1 MKVSLAA
8 FIPTSVTSVSLD
20 IFPVEAPTFRNQRK
34 LFIKALRVLHSP
46 MISLRLIF
54 AMLVASAL
62 SSRADEGMWLFNNP
76 PLKQLKEK
84 YQFEPTPQWLEH
96 LQKSSVRFNSG
107 GSGSFVSA
115 TGLCITNHH
124 VGADA
129 LQKASSKQHNYLK
142 EGFYAKTNAEEI
154 KSADLE
160 LNVLMS
166 IEDVTA
172 QVNAAVKTGMP
183 PDKAGKAREN
193 AIAQIEKESKDK
205 TGLRS
210 DVVTLYQGGLYH
222 LYCYKRYEDVRIVFA
237 PEQQMAF
244 YGGDPDNFEYPRF
257 DLDICI
263 FRVYENGQPARIEH
277 YLKWNS
283 SGPSDGELT
292 FVSGHPGRTDRQLT
306 IDELA
311 DRRDRE
317 VPTWLQMFNR
327 REVMLLAWGQRSFE
341 NARRCRDDLFGDQNN
356 RKRYDGYI
364 AALLDPE
371 IWAALENRAEKLRAA
386 ILRNPK
392 LVDTITAFDRIKK
405 AQAELAKIAPR
416 YDYLEQ
422 ERPNPVGYRG
432 PRALYGNLF
441 KYARLLRRAIDER
454 AKPNNER
461 IAVFRDSAKESLELE
476 LFSTEPVYDDYEILC
491 LTDSLT
497 DFAERFGAENP
508 LVAQVLAGKS
518 PHARASELVKGTRL
532 KDVSFRKEL
541 YGKDAAALEAA
552 HDPMTDL
559 ARMIEAPAR
568 EARKAHET
576 QEEIKRQAYGEIANA
591 RFAIEGTSNYPDA
604 TFTLRLSYGKVL
616 GYEEDGKQIPPF
628 TDFAGF
634 YQRSAEHDN
643 QPPFD
648 LPPRWIER
656 KAKLNLATKFNFVSD
671 EDIIGGNSGS
681 PVVNKANEFVGIIF
695 DGNIQS
701 LVLDCIFSDKQ
712 ARAVSVDSAAI
723 SEALRK
729 VYDAGALAD
738 ELEGNK

>member
-1 MKVSLAA
+1 
-8 FIPTSVTSVSLD
+8 
-20 IFPVEAPTFRNQRK
+20 
-34 LFIKALRVLHSP
+34 
-46 MISLRLIF
+46 
-54 AMLVASAL
+54 MLVATAI

-96 LQKSSVRFNSG
+96 LQKASVRFNSG

-115 TGLCITNHH
+115 NGLCITNHH

-154 KSADLE
+154 KCSDLE
-160 LNVLMS
+160 LNVLIS

-172 QVNAAVKTGMP
+172 QVNAAVKPGMSP
-183 PDKAGKAREN
+183 EVAGKAREN

-222 LYCYKRYEDVRIVFA
+222 LYCYKRYDDVRIVFA

-263 FRVYENGQPARIEH
+263 FRAYENGQPAKIEH

-292 FVSGHPGRTDRQLT
+292 FVSGSPGRTDRQLT
-306 IDELA
+306 VDELA

-327 REVMLLAWGQRSFE
+327 REILLIAWGQRSFE
-341 NARRCRDDLFGDQNN
+341 NARRAREDLYGDQNN
-356 RKRYDGYI
+356 RKRYDGYV
-364 AALLDPE
+364 AALYNPE
-371 IWAALENRAEKLRAA
+371 IWRAIEAREKKLRDA
-386 ILRNPK
+386 ISRDPK
-392 LVDTITAFDRIKK
+392 LKSTTGAYDRIKK
-405 AQAELAKIAPR
+405 AQAELVKIAPR
-416 YDYLEQ
+416 YDYLEE
-422 ERPNPVGYRG
+422 ERLVSVGYRS
-432 PRALYGNLF
+432 PRAFYSTLF
-441 KYARLLRRAIDER
+441 KYARLLTRAIDER
-454 AKPNNER
+454 AKPNGER
-461 IAVFRDSAKESLELE
+461 IAAFRDSAKESLELE
-476 LFSTEPVYDDYEILC
+476 LFSSEPVYDDYEILR
-491 LTDSLT
+491 LADSLT
-497 DFAERFGAENP
+497 DFAEKFGGNDS
-508 LVAQVLAGKS
+508 LVKQVLAGKS
-518 PHARASELVKGTRL
+518 PHARAVELVSGTKLR
-532 KDVSFRKEL
+532 DVEFRKEN
-541 YGKDAAALEAA
+541 KKKNAAALQAA
-552 HDPMTDL
+552 HDPMLDL
-559 ARMIEAPAR
+559 ARMIDAPAR
-568 EARKAHET
+568 EARKARET
-576 QEEIKRQAYGEIANA
+576 QEEIKRQAYAEVAKA
-591 RFAIEGTSNYPDA
+591 WFAIEGTNKYPDA

-628 TDFAGF
+628 TDFAGL
-634 YQRSAEHDN
+634 YQRAAEHDN
-643 QPPFD
+643 LPPFN
-648 LPPRWIER
+648 LPQRWIER
-656 KAKLNLATKFNFVSD
+656 KAQLNLATKFNFVSD
-671 EDIIGGNSGS
+671 ADIIGGNSGS

-701 LVLDCIFSDKQ
+701 LVLDCVFSDKQ

-738 ELEGNK
+738 ELEGAK

>member
-1 MKVSLAA
+1 
-8 FIPTSVTSVSLD
+8 
-20 IFPVEAPTFRNQRK
+20 
-34 LFIKALRVLHSP
+34 
-46 MISLRLIF
+46 
-54 AMLVASAL
+54 MLVVTAI

-84 YQFEPTPQWLEH
+84 YQFQPTPQWLEH
-96 LQKSSVRFNSG
+96 LQKASVRFNSG

-115 TGLCITNHH
+115 NGLCITNHH

-142 EGFYAKTNAEEI
+142 EGFYAKTNAEET
-154 KSADLE
+154 KCADLE
-160 LNVLMS
+160 LNVLIS

-172 QVNAAVKTGMP
+172 QVNAAVKPGMSP
-183 PDKAGKAREN
+183 EVAGKARAN

-222 LYCYKRYEDVRIVFA
+222 LYCYKRYDDVRIVFA

-263 FRVYENGQPARIEH
+263 FRAYENGQPAKIEH

-292 FVSGHPGRTDRQLT
+292 FVSGSPGRTDRQLT
-306 IDELA
+306 VDELA

-327 REVMLLAWGQRSFE
+327 REVLLIAWGQRSFE
-341 NARRCRDDLFGDQNN
+341 NARRAREDLYGDQNN
-356 RKRYDGYI
+356 RKRYDGYV
-364 AALLDPE
+364 AALFDPE
-371 IWAALENRAEKLRAA
+371 IWHAIEAREKKLRDA
-386 ILRNPK
+386 ISGDPK
-392 LVDTITAFDRIKK
+392 LKSTTGAYDRIKK

-416 YDYLEQ
+416 YDYLEE
-422 ERPNPVGYRG
+422 ERPITVGYRS
-432 PRALYGNLF
+432 PRAFYSTLF
-441 KYARLLRRAIDER
+441 KYARLLTRAIDER
-454 AKPNNER
+454 AKPNGER
-461 IAVFRDSAKESLELE
+461 VAAFRDSAKESLELE
-476 LFSTEPVYDDYEILC
+476 FFSSEPVYDDYEILR

-497 DFAERFGAENP
+497 DFAEKFGGNDS
-508 LVAQVLAGKS
+508 LMKQVLAGKS
-518 PHARASELVKGTRL
+518 PHARAVELVTGTKLR
-532 KDVSFRKEL
+532 DVEFRKDL
-541 YGKDAAALEAA
+541 YAKNAAALQAA
-552 HDPMTDL
+552 HDPMLDL
-559 ARMIEAPAR
+559 ARMIDAPAR
-568 EARKAHET
+568 ESRKAYET
-576 QEEIKRQAYGEIANA
+576 QEEIKRQAYAEIAKA

-634 YQRSAEHDN
+634 YQRAAEHDN
-643 QPPFD
+643 LPPFD
-648 LPPRWIER
+648 LPRRWVER
-656 KAKLNLATKFNFVSD
+656 KAQLNLATKFNFVSD
-671 EDIIGGNSGS
+671 ADIIGGNSGS

-701 LVLDCIFSDKQ
+701 LLLDCIFSDKQ

-738 ELEGNK
+738 ELAGAK

>member
-1 MKVSLAA
+1 
-8 FIPTSVTSVSLD
+8 
-20 IFPVEAPTFRNQRK
+20 
-34 LFIKALRVLHSP
+34 
-46 MISLRLIF
+46 MILLRLVS
-54 AMLVASAL
+54 AMLLVTAI

-129 LQKASSKQHNYLK
+129 LQKASSEQHNYLK

-154 KSADLE
+154 KCADLE
-160 LNVLMS
+160 LNVLIS

-172 QVNAAVKTGMP
+172 QVNAAVKPGMSP
-183 PDKAGKAREN
+183 EVAGRAREN
-193 AIAQIEKESKDK
+193 AIAQTEKESKNK

-222 LYCYKRYEDVRIVFA
+222 LYCYKRYDDVRIVFA

-263 FRVYENGQPARIEH
+263 FRAYESGQPAKIEH

-292 FVSGHPGRTDRQLT
+292 FVSGSPGRTDRQLT
-306 IDELA
+306 VDELA

-327 REVMLLAWGQRSFE
+327 REVLLIAWGQRSFE
-341 NARRCRDDLFGDQNN
+341 NARRAREDLYGDQNN
-356 RKRYDGYI
+356 RKRYDGYVT
-364 AALLDPE
+364 ALFDPE
-371 IWAALENRAEKLRAA
+371 IWRAIEAREKKLRDA
-386 ILRNPK
+386 ISRDPK
-392 LVDTITAFDRIKK
+392 LKSTTGAYDRIKK
-405 AQAELAKIAPR
+405 AQAELVKIAPR

-422 ERPNPVGYRG
+422 ERPVSVGYRS
-432 PRALYGNLF
+432 PRAFYSTLF
-441 KYARLLRRAIDER
+441 KYARLLTRAIDER
-454 AKPNNER
+454 AKPNGER
-461 IAVFRDSAKESLELE
+461 IAAFRDSGRESLELE
-476 LFSTEPVYDDYEILC
+476 LFSSEPVYDDYEILR

-497 DFAERFGAENP
+497 DFAEKFGGNDS
-508 LVAQVLAGKS
+508 LVKQVLAGKS
-518 PHARASELVKGTRL
+518 PHARAVELVSGTKL
-532 KDVSFRKEL
+532 KDVEFRKNL
-541 YGKDAAALEAA
+541 YAKNAATLQTA
-552 HDPMTDL
+552 HDPMLDL
-559 ARMIEAPAR
+559 ARMIDAPAR
-568 EARKAHET
+568 ESRKAHEA
-576 QEEIKRQAYGEIANA
+576 QEEIKRQAYAEIANA

-628 TDFAGF
+628 TDFAGL
-634 YQRSAEHDN
+634 YQRAAEHDN

-648 LPPRWIER
+648 LPQRWVER
-656 KAKLNLATKFNFVSD
+656 KAQLNLATKFNFVSD
-671 EDIIGGNSGS
+671 ADIIGGNSGS
-681 PVVNKANEFVGIIF
+681 PVVNKANQFVGIIF

-712 ARAVSVDSAAI
+712 ARAVSVDSAAMT
-723 SEALRK
+723 EALRK
-729 VYDAGALAD
+729 VYDADALTD

>member
-1 MKVSLAA
+1 
-8 FIPTSVTSVSLD
+8 
-20 IFPVEAPTFRNQRK
+20 
-34 LFIKALRVLHSP
+34 
-46 MISLRLIF
+46 MILLRLVS
-54 AMLVASAL
+54 AMLLVTAI

-115 TGLCITNHH
+115 AGLCITNHH

-129 LQKASSKQHNYLK
+129 LQKASSEQHNYLK

-154 KSADLE
+154 KCADLE
-160 LNVLMS
+160 LNVLIS

-183 PDKAGKAREN
+183 PDTAGKAREK
-193 AIAQIEKESKDK
+193 AIAEIEKESKDK

-222 LYCYKRYEDVRIVFA
+222 LYRYKRYDDVRIVFA

-263 FRVYENGQPARIEH
+263 FRAYENGQPARIGH

-283 SGPSDGELT
+283 DGPSDGELT
-292 FVSGHPGRTDRQLT
+292 FVSGSPGRTDRQLT
-306 IDELA
+306 VDELV

-327 REVMLLAWGQRSFE
+327 REVLLHAWGQRSFE
-341 NARRCRDDLFGDQNN
+341 NARRARDDFFGDQNN
-356 RKRYDGYI
+356 RKRYDGYV
-364 AALLDPE
+364 AALFDPE
-371 IWAALENRAEKLRAA
+371 IWSAIEAREKTLRDV
-386 ILRNPK
+386 ISRDPK
-392 LVDTITAFDRIKK
+392 LKSTTLAYDRIKK
-405 AQAELAKIAPR
+405 AQAELVRIAPR

-422 ERPNPVGYRG
+422 ERPVSVGYRG
-432 PRALYGNLF
+432 PRAFYGTLF
-441 KYARLLRRAIDER
+441 KYARLLTRAIDER
-454 AKPNNER
+454 TKPNGER
-461 IAVFRDSAKESLELE
+461 IAAFRDSAKESLELQ
-476 LFSTEPVYDDYEILC
+476 LFSNEPVYDDYEILR

-497 DFAERFGAENP
+497 DFAEKFGGNDS
-508 LVAQVLAGKS
+508 LVKQVLAGKS
-518 PHARASELVKGTRL
+518 PHARAMELVDGTKL
-532 KDVSFRKEL
+532 KDVKFRKDL
-541 YGKDAAALEAA
+541 YAKKATALQAA
-552 HDPMTDL
+552 HDPMLDL

-568 EARKAHET
+568 ESREAQET
-576 QEEIKRQAYGEIANA
+576 QEEIKRQAYAEIAKA
-591 RFAIEGTSNYPDA
+591 RFAFEGASNYPDA

-628 TDFAGF
+628 TDFAGL
-634 YQRSAEHDN
+634 YQRAAEHDN
-643 QPPFD
+643 LPPFD
-648 LPPRWIER
+648 LPQRWVER

-671 EDIIGGNSGS
+671 ADIIGGNSGS

-729 VYDAGALAD
+729 IYDVGALAD
-738 ELEGNK
+738 ELEGGK